1 MAERE
6 RRELQVPAGDFEF
19 TEDGRLV
26 VNMEQLTRAIEEAGI
41 ERGSAAAANAEIWVG
56 IVFDREL

>member
-6 RRELQVPAGDFEF
+6 RRELEVPADDWEF

-26 VNMEQLTRAIEEAGI
+26 VDMERLTRAIEEAGI
-41 ERGSAAAANAEIWVG
+41 ERGSAAALRPEIHVG
-56 IVFDREL
+56 VIVW